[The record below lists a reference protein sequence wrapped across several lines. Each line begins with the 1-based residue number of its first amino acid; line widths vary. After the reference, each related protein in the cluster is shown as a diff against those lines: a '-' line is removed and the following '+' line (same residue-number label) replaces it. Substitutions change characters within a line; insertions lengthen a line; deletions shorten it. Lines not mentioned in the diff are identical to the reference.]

1 MLHCTVVL
9 EAAGNRAP
17 GEPEHW
23 LGTLRTPLA
32 AVHSR
37 SMQCGNLFQVG
48 VPNNSKFW
56 VLYAEG
62 LLPSIL
68 GRELLR
74 YVRHNLLTSCC
85 KRATIRKPT
94 SMARLLIIDDDK
106 SFREALAESVR
117 DFGHDVVEASGAQ
130 EAWSSRGAMP
140 FPLRG
145 RCHILAPAG

>member
-1 MLHCTVVL
+1 VHRVGFNQHPLSYHIYGKYSIAIWSGPLDDSEKSPGRRLFDTGRQRL
-9 EAAGNRAP
+9 TIWLDATLNRRP
-17 GEPEHW
+17 GSGGEPGPGRTEHW

-85 KRATIRKPT
+85 KRATILQ
-94 SMARLLIIDDDK
+94 S
-106 SFREALAESVR
+106 
-117 DFGHDVVEASGAQ
+117 DFHGTNPDH
-130 EAWSSRGAMP
+130 R
-140 FPLRG
+140 
-145 RCHILAPAG
+145 